1 MTPDIRRSTPEDL
14 DGIIA
19 LYRAAAASGGLS
31 RKPDEITPTY
41 VGGFLKQA
49 GESGLSLVAVRD
61 GRIAGEIHGW
71 PMPQSQFAH
80 VFGDITIAV
89 HPDAQGQGVGRAVF
103 QGLIAD
109 IAATLPHIRRIELG
123 CRESNARAIALYH
136 SLGFVVEGRLKNR
149 VYDEAGFFEDDLAM
163 ALLLR

>member
-1 MTPDIRRSTPEDL
+1 MTPDIRRSTVQDT

-19 LYRAAAASGGLS
+19 LYKAAAASGGLS
-31 RKPDEITPTY
+31 RKPDEITHAY

-49 GESGLSLVAVRD
+49 VEAGLSLVAVRD
-61 GRIAGEIHGW
+61 GVIIGEIHGW

-89 HPDAQGQGVGRAVF
+89 HPQAQGQGAGRAMF
-103 QGLIAD
+103 KGLIAE
-109 IAATLPHIRRIELG
+109 IETVLPHIRRIELG
-123 CRESNARAIALYH
+123 CRESNARAIALYE

-149 VYDEAGFFEDDLAM
+149 IYDEAGFYEDDLAM
-163 ALLLR
+163 ALLVR

>member
-1 MTPDIRRSTPEDL
+1 MTLDIRHSTLDDI

-19 LYRAAAASGGLS
+19 LYKAAAASGGLS
-31 RKPDEITPTY
+31 RKPDEITPAY
-41 VGGFLKQA
+41 VGSFLRQA
-49 GESGLSLVAVRD
+49 GEAGLSLVAVRD
-61 GRIAGEIHGW
+61 GRIVGEIHGW

-89 HPDAQGQGVGRAVF
+89 HPEAQGQGVGRAVF
-103 QGLIAD
+103 QGLIND

-123 CRESNARAIALYH
+123 CRESNARAIAMYE

-149 VYDEAGFFEDDLAM
+149 VYDEAGFYEDDLAM
-163 ALLLR
+163 ALLVR